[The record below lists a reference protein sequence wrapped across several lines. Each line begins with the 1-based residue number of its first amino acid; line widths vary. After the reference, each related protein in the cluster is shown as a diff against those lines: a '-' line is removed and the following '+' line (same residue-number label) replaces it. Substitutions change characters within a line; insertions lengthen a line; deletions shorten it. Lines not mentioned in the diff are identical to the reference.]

1 MRRLIWTIV
10 IVVVLAETAHL
21 IHAGVTHDGFAGR
34 TDFQDRNGGL
44 GTGFTAGESTQAN
57 GFGYVAPVDP
67 HLSVSYEGSAW
78 DRTVFDNAFPQ
89 TMIWEVH
96 LQAAMYGTAMVDSKS
111 NAGKLALAQVAL
123 DAWGHVDAVQ
133 ANSCI
138 VAHPNALLGYLQQTY
153 VRGNGVPHSYIVLP
167 PARAHAIMPPYNP
180 VTQEKTVT
188 LNFTATFTGARLKFE
203 YRSYGNLQ
211 GRCGSLEERVESAFR
226 GVQSEP
232 TRPEID
238 WTGSY
243 VRVEDPR
250 RPGFIVNEWKLK

>member
-111 NAGKLALAQVAL
+111 NAGKLVLA
-123 DAWGHVDAVQ
+123 
-133 ANSCI
+133 
-138 VAHPNALLGYLQQTY
+138 
-153 VRGNGVPHSYIVLP
+153 
-167 PARAHAIMPPYNP
+167 
-180 VTQEKTVT
+180 
-188 LNFTATFTGARLKFE
+188 
-203 YRSYGNLQ
+203 
-211 GRCGSLEERVESAFR
+211 
-226 GVQSEP
+226 
-232 TRPEID
+232 
-238 WTGSY
+238 
-243 VRVEDPR
+243 
-250 RPGFIVNEWKLK
+250 